1 MDKLKKIVPIIMEYF
16 EKYISENEI
25 MDEFQKQMAID
36 EMKVAAFELE
46 DGKYFGDIP
55 DRLKKYAPEI
65 EKITNETILRL
76 YHRPAIANE
85 HYFHKVFPL
94 YLYIYCLKN
103 VVSNELIKE
112 IEEIIHKFIT
122 DYPHL
127 VMAIDMLTD
136 QIYNVPSLAV
146 VGKEAADNMH
156 NLLKPI
162 KIAKLDGKLKLYHG
176 TSIEAYQ
183 KIIEEGYIV
192 ATDYT
197 EIREEYKSPLGKEY
211 TQKYC
216 DLQTGYCFFANDLS
230 YVLNYAVDRGGANSM
245 GVSKYLNKPATL
257 ADGINWKLNSGG
269 AIFEIDAKKYLD
281 RLYYVPTNGEYLI
294 AGNVDIRDA
303 RVIFV
308 HRIKGIISLTDEKGD
323 KINDLCYE

>member
-1 MDKLKKIVPIIMEYF
+1 MDRFKKIVPIIMEYF

-36 EMKVAAFELE
+36 EMKVAAFELK

-85 HYFHKVFPL
+85 HYFHKAFPL
-94 YLYIYCLKN
+94 YLYIYCVKS
-103 VVSNELIKE
+103 VVSNELIKDV
-112 IEEIIHKFIT
+112 EEIVHKFST
-122 DYPHL
+122 DYPYL

-146 VGKEAADNMH
+146 VGKETVGNMY
-156 NLLKPI
+156 NLLNPI
-162 KIAKLDGKLKLYHG
+162 KITRLDGKLKLYHG

-183 KIIEEGYIV
+183 KIIEEGHIV
-192 ATDYT
+192 ATNYT
-197 EIREEYKSPLGKEY
+197 EIKEDAESPLGKEY

-230 YVLNYAVDRGGANSM
+230 YVLNYAVDRGGLNSL
-245 GVSKYLNKPATL
+245 GVSKYLNKSATL
-257 ADGINWKLNSGG
+257 ADGINWKFNSGG
-269 AIFEIDAKKYLD
+269 AIFEINAHKYLD
-281 RLYYVPTNGEYLI
+281 KLYYVPSNGEFLI
-294 AGNVDIRDA
+294 AGDVDIKDA
-303 RVIFV
+303 RVILV
-308 HRIKGIISLTDEKGD
+308 HRKNGIISLTDEKED
-323 KINDLCYE
+323 KIDDLCYE